1 MISTSP
7 KSHPARASSQR
18 GGDGGYI
25 LIALILIVALLTIA
39 AAAIAPSIAFQV
51 KRDREEEMIHRGVQY
66 SRAIQHYYKKFNR
79 YPSKIED
86 LESTNNLRFL
96 RKRYKDPITGQ
107 DFKIIH
113 LSEVQMALAGA
124 GGGVGGLTPSGNA
137 GPAGGNQFGQS
148 GNTFGSTNS
157 PAGPSSSTLGTN
169 AAGSNP
175 SGAGA
180 PDESASGSSASSP
193 NQPGAG
199 PAGATSPDKLSGQTF
214 GGGPIAG
221 VESTSKAQSIREF
234 NKKDHYNE
242 WLFIYSPQADR
253 GGLIRT
259 PYQPAL
265 MSAVPMAQP
274 GAGGTQGMPGGFGNQ
289 GMGNQASPFGG
300 GMQQAPQNVQPQQ
313 QPQRQ

>member
-1 MISTSP
+1 MNLRFTPP
-7 KSHPARASSQR
+7 KSLATRAPRKS
-18 GGDGGYI
+18 GNAGYV
-25 LIALILIVALLTIA
+25 LLALILIVALLTIA

-107 DFKIIH
+107 DFKLVH
-113 LSEVQMALAGA
+113 LSEVQMALAG
-124 GGGVGGLTPSGNA
+124 GSIGGLSPTANA
-137 GPAGGNQFGQS
+137 GSAAGNQFGQS
-148 GNTFGSTNS
+148 ANSSGVGNS
-157 PAGPSSSTLGTN
+157 PALPSSPIQGTN
-169 AAGSNP
+169 ATGPNSGDSGTSDQSASASATSTANQPNGSDP
-175 SGAGA
+175 SGA
-180 PDESASGSSASSP
+180 SS
-193 NQPGAG
+193 
-199 PAGATSPDKLSGQTF
+199 TDKLSGQTF

-242 WLFIYSPQADR
+242 WLFIYNPQSDR
-253 GGLIRT
+253 GGLINA
-259 PYQPAL
+259 PYQPSL
-265 MSAVPMAQP
+265 VGAVPIGQP
-274 GAGGTQGMPGGFGNQ
+274 GAPGMPPGFGNQ
-289 GMGNQASPFGG
+289 GFGAQGMGGNQASPFGVS
-300 GMQQAPQNVQPQQ
+300 MQPAQPQQ